1 MSVQQTTRTSS
12 STYTPA
18 ISARTTLVQRGSN
31 TRSSH
36 GGSGG
41 GFSFSSRTVN
51 PVYSPGTYQTL
62 SSSGV
67 TTVRES
73 RQKEKKEMQ
82 GLNERL
88 AGYIEQVRFLEAR
101 IKMLEDQLAQLGHRE
116 KFDLQPIRDMYEAE
130 LNQARKVI
138 DELSKEKAGVDA
150 RIAGLQDE
158 VQRQGAVIDILEKH
172 KVDYVSKINQLTTQI
187 GEYEGELG
195 SLRLRIRNVEDE
207 NEKLRELLNRANDDL
222 KKYRADLDTETA
234 AHIEASNRAQTFEEE
249 CEFLRAL
256 LDKIPQETQ
265 QTTKIQG
272 LDMRAWWDKQMAQA
286 IRDLSSEYDNVV
298 STMRDDME
306 MRMNAQVR
314 QLQSGAVRENL
325 ESAHLREEVKKLKA
339 NLSDRSSA
347 LNDAEARLRTLE
359 AEMNDLARQLSE
371 ARRDNDELKLKY
383 QTDVDR
389 LQGELETCLQELQCI
404 MDAKLSLELEICC
417 YRQLLEGEE
426 NRAGLKQ
433 IVEQAVGV
441 QGSGAQRLSE
451 FITSS
456 SSSSTAIGH
465 SKGSK
470 PSAGMNSEASGRMT
484 QSRSSR
490 GPISFVEASIDGSY
504 IMIENTTSGSKGKN
518 QDLSGWSLKRSV
530 PGKKDVSYTFGNT
543 VLKQGEKLR
552 IYAAGNPPAH
562 GDTSVGDFIINK
574 ECFSWGGG
582 SGTTLLL
589 DDSKNEKASL
599 KSTISGLK

>member
-1 MSVQQTTRTSS
+1 MQQQQTTVTKTSSS
-12 STYTPA
+12 STYRPA
-18 ISARTTLVQRGSN
+18 MNIRSTIVNRNQF
-31 TRSSH
+31 RSSH
-36 GGSGG
+36 GGSP
-41 GFSFSSRTVN
+41 GFSFSQRSSIS
-51 PVYSPGTYQTL
+51 PAYAPGTYQHL
-62 SSSGV
+62 STSGV
-67 TTVRES
+67 ANVRDS

-101 IKMLEDQLAQLGHRE
+101 IKMLEDQLAQMGHRE

-130 LNQARKVI
+130 LNQARTVI
-138 DELSKEKAGVDA
+138 DDLSKEKASVDA

-158 VQRQGAVIDILEKH
+158 VQRQAGVIDILEKH
-172 KVDYVSKINQLTTQI
+172 KLDYISKINQLTTQV

-195 SLRLRIRNVEDE
+195 SLRLRIRNSEDE
-207 NEKLRELLNRANDDL
+207 NEKIRELLNRANDDL
-222 KKYRADLDTETA
+222 KKFRADLDGETA

-265 QTTKIQG
+265 QTTRIAG
-272 LDMRAWWDKQMAQA
+272 MDMRAWWDKEMAQA
-286 IRDLSSEYDNVV
+286 IRDLSTEYENVV
-298 STMRDDME
+298 GTMRDDME

-314 QLQSGAVRENL
+314 QLQSGAVKDNL
-325 ESAHLREEVKKLKA
+325 ESTHLREEVKKLKGS
-339 NLSDRSSA
+339 LSDRTSA

-359 AEMNDLARQLSE
+359 AELNDLARQLSE
-371 ARRDNDELKLKY
+371 SRRDTDELRLKY

-389 LQGELETCLQELQCI
+389 LQSELETCLHELQLI

-441 QGSGAQRLSE
+441 QGSGAQKLSE
-451 FITSS
+451 FITTSS
-456 SSSSTAIGH
+456 SSSSAVGH
-465 SKGSK
+465 SS
-470 PSAGMNSEASGRMT
+470 MNSEASGRMT

-490 GPISFVEASIDGSY
+490 GPIAFVEASIDGSY

-518 QDLSGWSLKRSV
+518 QDLSGWTLKRSI
-530 PGKKDVSYTFGNT
+530 PGKADAVFTFGNT
-543 VLKQGEKLR
+543 VLKQGNKLR
-552 IYAAGNPPAH
+552 IYAAGNPPGP
-562 GDTSVGDFIINK
+562 GDKIPCDYIINK

-582 SGTTLLL
+582 SGTTILL
-589 DDSKNEKASL
+589 DEGNNEKASL

>member
-1 MSVQQTTRTSS
+1 MSQQTTTVTRTSS

-18 ISARTTLVQRGSN
+18 ITPRTTIITRGQ

-36 GGSGG
+36 GGGIG
-41 GFSFSSRTVN
+41 FGFSQRSSIS
-51 PVYSPGTYQTL
+51 PSYAPGTYQHL

-67 TTVRES
+67 ANVRDS

-101 IKMLEDQLAQLGHRE
+101 IKMLEDQLAQLGNRE

-130 LNQARKVI
+130 LAQARKVI
-138 DELSKEKAGVDA
+138 DDLSKEKATVDA

-158 VQRQGAVIDILEKH
+158 VQRQAGVIDILEKQ
-172 KVDYVSKINQLTTQI
+172 KLDYISKINQLTTQV

-195 SLRLRIRNVEDE
+195 SLRLRIRNSEDE
-207 NEKLRELLNRANDDL
+207 NEKIRELLNRANDDL
-222 KKYRADLDTETA
+222 KKYRADLDIETA

-249 CEFLRAL
+249 CEFLRSL

-265 QTTKIQG
+265 QTTRIG
-272 LDMRAWWDKQMAQA
+272 GMDMRAWWDKQMAQA
-286 IRDLSSEYDNVV
+286 IRDLSAEYETVV
-298 STMRDDME
+298 ATMRDDLE

-314 QLQSGAVRENL
+314 QLQSGAVKDNL
-325 ESAHLREEVKKLKA
+325 ESTHLREEVKKLKGQ
-339 NLSDRSSA
+339 LSDRTSA

-371 ARRDNDELKLKY
+371 TRRDNDELRLKY

-389 LQGELETCLQELQCI
+389 LQSELETCLHELQAI

-441 QGSGAQRLSE
+441 QGSGAQKLSE

-465 SKGSK
+465 SSM
-470 PSAGMNSEASGRMT
+470 SSEASGRMT

-490 GPISFVEASIDGSY
+490 GPIAFVESSIDGSY
-504 IMIENTTSGSKGKN
+504 IMIENTTSGTKGKN
-518 QDLSGWSLKRSV
+518 QDLSGWTLRRSI
-530 PGKKDVSYTFGNT
+530 PGKADTIFTFGNT
-543 VLKQGEKLR
+543 VLKQGNKLR
-552 IYAAGNPPAH
+552 IYAAGNPP
-562 GDTSVGDFIINK
+562 GPSDKIPCDYIINK
-574 ECFSWGGG
+574 DVFSWGGG
-582 SGTTLLL
+582 SCTTILY
-589 DDSKNEKASL
+589 DDSNNEKASL